1 MRSRAGRI
9 IVIVIALLVAWLG
22 SSVRPSR
29 TGAQVGASY
38 GGRATAA
45 RVQVPAT
52 GTTFSFGDSGPL
64 SASGGGV
71 GSEVLSASVPGGQT
85 AGLVSLAA
93 GPLHAATIG
102 LLSTD
107 AEASLADVTLT
118 ISGIEITV
126 GFLMARSSVSCD
138 RTPAVAGRAQLAN
151 LVVNGQPIAIT
162 GMPNQTVSLPNG
174 SVIINEQSASAG
186 RSGAHLTV
194 NALHVTTLDP
204 ITRLAVADVVLA
216 TADAAIQCQPGSAL
230 SAPPAWAQSTQPE
243 FATGGGWI
251 FVGEGKATFGF
262 FAGTDGTGHLVYDD
276 HDVDLIIESTS
287 MTSVTADCHST
298 IHAAGIATTGGT
310 TQEVT
315 FQVDVTDAGEPGRND
330 TFAIQVDSLF
340 YGRAGTLGGG
350 NIEVDGSFAGG
361 KVLAHGRAC

>member
-1 MRSRAGRI
+1 MRTRTGRS

-38 GGRATAA
+38 GGRAIAV
-45 RVQVPAT
+45 RVDVPAT
-52 GTTFSFGDSGPL
+52 GIALSFADSGAL

-71 GSEVLSASVPGGQT
+71 GSEALSASVPGGQT

-102 LLSTD
+102 QLSTD
-107 AEASLADVTLT
+107 AEASLADVDLT
-118 ISGIEITV
+118 ISGIGITV
-126 GFLMARSSVSCD
+126 GFLMARSSVSCEAA
-138 RTPAVAGRAQLAN
+138 PAGAGRSQLAN
-151 LVVNGQPIAIT
+151 LVINGQPIAIT
-162 GMPNQTVSLPNG
+162 GTPNQTLSVPNG
-174 SVIINEQSASAG
+174 SVIINEQAG
-186 RSGAHLTV
+186 AVGRGGAHLTV
-194 NALHVTTLDP
+194 NALHVTTRDP
-204 ITRLAVADVVLA
+204 ITRLVVADVVLA
-216 TADAAIQCQPGSAL
+216 SADAAIQCQTGSAL
-230 SAPPAWAQSTQPE
+230 FASPAWAQSTEPE

-251 FVGEGKATFGF
+251 PVGEGKATFGF
-262 FAGTDGTGHLVYDD
+262 VAGTDGNGHLVYDD
-276 HDVDLIIESTS
+276 HEVDLVIESTS

-298 IHAAGIATTGGT
+298 IHAAGIARTNGT

-330 TFAIQVDSLF
+330 TFSIRVDSLA
-340 YGRAGTLGGG
+340 YVRAGTLGGG

-361 KVLAHGRAC
+361 KILAHGRGC